1 MIRTISRYAGIIIIC
16 LSFIVLKSSVDYHLN
31 WLSSSSTINRKAKS
45 EKSPPSLLSTSTHP
59 LENFPTHLDSKSLPN
74 FNNGGIIV
82 FYHIYKTGGSTVG
95 KLFHQMYQRD
105 QFKRKQH
112 FNNVSS
118 SSLSPSSPELYFTMI
133 RKNLDWDNDCLVT
146 LDMAKKK
153 KKLIMLELHVEYPAP
168 HFPSLVDLAPT
179 LHKWRKGANER
190 GIDFFAFTL
199 IRKPIPHALSFFNFF
214 HVGHNDFRP
223 PPSAKDHDHWN
234 AFKPLS
240 SSESNFLQSY
250 FVRNRQCRMYDSDP
264 TATLYATKDLVWKR
278 TSKEKEQHHQQN
290 KNDSCRFDMVH
301 NTLFEVLDWVGTT
314 EQMQN
319 LTLPLLTKIVANNPF
334 LGLKNEPFKVFDKG
348 GKKGMKVDDLSENT
362 LTQISERTKLDQI
375 LYDDVVQTF
384 TLQNLGW
391 DFKSRG

>member
-1 MIRTISRYAGIIIIC
+1 
-16 LSFIVLKSSVDYHLN
+16 
-31 WLSSSSTINRKAKS
+31 
-45 EKSPPSLLSTSTHP
+45 
-59 LENFPTHLDSKSLPN
+59 
-74 FNNGGIIV
+74 
-82 FYHIYKTGGSTVG
+82 
-95 KLFHQMYQRD
+95 
-105 QFKRKQH
+105 
-112 FNNVSS
+112 
-118 SSLSPSSPELYFTMI
+118 
-133 RKNLDWDNDCLVT
+133 
-146 LDMAKKK
+146 
-153 KKLIMLELHVEYPAP
+153 MLELHVEYPAP

-391 DFKSRG
+391 DFKSRGWKRDGENDGHVPCFKIFRAWLIQCLYYSITKWNELEQNTFTNKKHSRVYYTRWCSGAVLLWGY